1 MIIYLSIHLFFS
13 DPPSVTLS
21 VLQPHSS
28 NTPLTLYCD
37 VESFYPEEMS
47 VSWLQNGTVLPDP
60 PTTEENLDGTYRT
73 RRYYTLSTNQR
84 EQAGKVE
91 CAVHQPGAVQP
102 VRSSAYLEKLDPRGK
117 IQNVVFEVRHT
128 YCKFLLVEQSH
139 STESIFQEVSHFI
152 HHVCGLS
159 LCLLL
164 DEPPLLTKSAKA
176 SVALMCISLVL
187 VFLLCF
193 GFSWRRRDGESERHR
208 VRAQCASQALDSNDD
223 SFTVW
228 LICSSSLLLSLIS
241 LSPLFL
247 SSLRETEVSECVRD
261 YPPTTPCRGSKG
273 QGHSEH
279 WGQEGGPGP
288 DCMVP

>member
-1 MIIYLSIHLFFS
+1 MIIYVSIHLFFS

-28 NTPLTLYCD
+28 DTPLTLYCD

-60 PTTEENLDGTYRT
+60 PITEENLDGTYRA

-84 EQAGKVE
+84 EQGGKVE

-102 VRSSAYLEKLDPRGK
+102 VQSSAYLEKLDPRGE
-117 IQNVVFEVRHT
+117 IQNVIFERHA
-128 YCKFLLVEQSH
+128 YCKILLVEQSRV
-139 STESIFQEVSHFI
+139 SFKEVSHFI

-159 LCLLL
+159 LCLFL

-208 VRAQCASQALDSNDD
+208 VRAQCDSQALDLNDD
-223 SFTVW
+223 SNQCHFTV
-228 LICSSSLLLSLIS
+228 
-241 LSPLFL
+241 
-247 SSLRETEVSECVRD
+247 
-261 YPPTTPCRGSKG
+261 
-273 QGHSEH
+273 
-279 WGQEGGPGP
+279 
-288 DCMVP
+288 